1 MCILLPWQPRR
12 DELCRIS
19 SHHFSDS
26 RKSQVV
32 CGCVCVCAGV
42 SMQYYE
48 FYDDGEGPDE
58 DSVPKDVNPVGYI
71 AGGDLDFRKRPRPR
85 YV

>member
-1 MCILLPWQPRR
+1 MSNQQPSLQR
-12 DELCRIS
+12 LAKIPGG
-19 SHHFSDS
+19 
-26 RKSQVV
+26 VWV
-32 CGCVCVCAGV
+32 CVCVCAGV